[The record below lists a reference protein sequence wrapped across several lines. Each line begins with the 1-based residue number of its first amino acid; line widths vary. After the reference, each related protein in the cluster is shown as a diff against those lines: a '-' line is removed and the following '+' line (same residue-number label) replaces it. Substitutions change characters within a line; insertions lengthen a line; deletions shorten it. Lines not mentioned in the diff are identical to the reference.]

1 MRSSLLLAFYLIFS
15 TISFRQLKQ
24 IKMKMFKNFFF
35 LFAFLFSFSILAQT
49 KSEYSVGILLE
60 KNTGEVKNLMTEL
73 KKEIIAVVGEDAVLN
88 FPESMVLVNN
98 FDLDVAKQNY
108 NILLSG
114 DWFSTITLLET

>member
-1 MRSSLLLAFYLIFS
+1 
-15 TISFRQLKQ
+15 
-24 IKMKMFKNFFF
+24 MKMFKNFFF

-108 NILLSG
+108 NTLLSRG
-114 DWFSTITLLET
+114 ADIILSFGITNNKVLTEQTSFPIPTILFGAASRDK